1 MSSSKRAA
9 ANSAAARGAGER
21 LVLVDTSSWIHFLR
35 ADGDTH
41 TRARVSATLEAG
53 TARWCAMVRL
63 ELWNGARGAHEKKVL
78 REFERLVPELP
89 TDALVWD
96 AAFEWSRR
104 CRTAGITVPSTDVLI
119 FACAEYH
126 GAALEHADEDF
137 VRVRSVASK

>member
-1 MSSSKRAA
+1 MRAVKSRA
-9 ANSAAARGAGER
+9 VANSVGER

-41 TRARVSATLEAG
+41 TRARVSAALEAG

-63 ELWNGARGAHEKKVL
+63 ELWNGARGEHEKKVL

-89 TDALVWD
+89 TVAPVWD
-96 AAFEWSRR
+96 AAFELSRR
-104 CRTAGITVPSTDVLI
+104 CRTAGITVPATDVLI
-119 FACAEYH
+119 FACAEHY

-137 VRVRSVASK
+137 VRVNGVKSA

>member
-1 MSSSKRAA
+1 MRAVKNRA
-9 ANSAAARGAGER
+9 VAHSLGER

-41 TRARVSATLEAG
+41 TRARVSAVLEAG

-63 ELWNGARGAHEKKVL
+63 ELWNGARGEHEKKVL

-89 TDALVWD
+89 TVAAVWD
-96 AAFEWSRR
+96 AAFELSRR
-104 CRTAGITVPSTDVLI
+104 CRTAGITVPSTVVLI
-119 FACAEYH
+119 FSCAAHY

-137 VRVRSVASK
+137 VRVNDVISA